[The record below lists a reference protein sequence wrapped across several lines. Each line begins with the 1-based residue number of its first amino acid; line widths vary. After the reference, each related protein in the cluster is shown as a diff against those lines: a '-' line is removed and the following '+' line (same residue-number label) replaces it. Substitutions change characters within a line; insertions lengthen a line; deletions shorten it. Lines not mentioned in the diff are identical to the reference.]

1 MLLAATSR
9 PRSPQGKSQILLNSL
24 SGREVLKSVPCTENT
39 WGSLRRFLPAP
50 QDLFQLCLPQI
61 PWDLENDQKSSWEQ
75 LLGPLG
81 ALVLGDFSWQNS
93 APLVTLSQSS
103 MVTKS
108 HKCVP
113 VLHISNPV

>member
-1 MLLAATSR
+1 MEEI
-9 PRSPQGKSQILLNSL
+9 KSI
-24 SGREVLKSVPCTENT
+24 PCTENT
-39 WGSLRRFLPAP
+39 WGSFRRFLPAPQDCFLPAP

-61 PWDLENDQKSSWEQ
+61 PWDLENDQKSSWEW
-75 LLGPLG
+75 LLGPLDP
-81 ALVLGDFSWQNS
+81 LVSGNFSRQNS

-103 MVTKS
+103 MVTES